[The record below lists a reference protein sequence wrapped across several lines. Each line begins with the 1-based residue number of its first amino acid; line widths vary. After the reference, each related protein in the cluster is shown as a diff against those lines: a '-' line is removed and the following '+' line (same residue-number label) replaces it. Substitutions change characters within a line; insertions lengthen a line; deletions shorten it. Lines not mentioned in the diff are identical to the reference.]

1 MQHASCPETGVPEMT
16 AQIPLPQSLA
26 QSAPVH
32 SADELLGDSRVA
44 YIALEDQVYTLRL
57 TRAGKLL
64 LTK

>member
-1 MQHASCPETGVPEMT
+1 MT
-16 AQIPLPQSLA
+16 AQIPLPQSLT

-32 SADELLGDSRVA
+32 RACDLLGDGRVA

>member
-1 MQHASCPETGVPEMT
+1 MT
-16 AQIPLPQSLA
+16 APFPHPLA
-26 QSAPVH
+26 QTASAPVH
-32 SADELLGDSRVA
+32 SAEDLLNGNRVA

>member
-1 MQHASCPETGVPEMT
+1 MT
-16 AQIPLPQSLA
+16 AQIPLPQSLT

-32 SADELLGDSRVA
+32 SAGDLLGDSRVA

>member
-1 MQHASCPETGVPEMT
+1 MT
-16 AQIPLPQSLA
+16 AQIPLPQSLT

-32 SADELLGDSRVA
+32 SADDLLGDSRVA